1 MRNILFYITLFV
13 SCLTVSSAYSAALP
27 IPKPP
32 STGAKSFIIQDF
44 ESGHVLAEKNA
55 DQSVD
60 PASITKLMT
69 AYVIF
74 NELQAGNIALD
85 DLVTIS

>member
-1 MRNILFYITLFV
+1 MRNILIYIIFIVLHLIATTAL
-13 SCLTVSSAYSAALP
+13 AAALP
-27 IPKPP
+27 VPKPP

-44 ESGHVLAEKNA
+44 ESGRILAENNS
-55 DQSVD
+55 DQSVE

-74 NELQAGNIALD
+74 NELQAGNIAKRHGHHQ
-85 DLVTIS
+85 